1 MVSEDQQLLTLSV
14 TVKQKK
20 VLLGCLDAYVQH
32 IKNTDNNSILAR
44 IYGLYRIRKE
54 GNAPVDLIAC
64 ANVLKDV
71 DFGLVKYQ
79 FSFTGT
85 LLSTAPRHK
94 EFNLA

>member
-1 MVSEDQQLLTLSV
+1 MSLKKALPLSGKLKG
-14 TVKQKK
+14 T
-20 VLLGCLDAYVQH
+20 H
-32 IKNTDNNSILAR
+32 SPIWNTDNNSILAR